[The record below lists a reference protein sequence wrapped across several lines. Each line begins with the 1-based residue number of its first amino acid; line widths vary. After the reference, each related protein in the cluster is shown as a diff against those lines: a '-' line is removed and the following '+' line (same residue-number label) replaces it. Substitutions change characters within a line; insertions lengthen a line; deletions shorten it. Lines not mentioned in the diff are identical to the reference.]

1 MAIGQV
7 WVNHSLV
14 KLKERA
20 SPQHIAVLALEKE

>member
-1 MAIGQV
+1 MATGQV

-20 SPQHIAVLALEKE
+20 SPQHITVLALEEE